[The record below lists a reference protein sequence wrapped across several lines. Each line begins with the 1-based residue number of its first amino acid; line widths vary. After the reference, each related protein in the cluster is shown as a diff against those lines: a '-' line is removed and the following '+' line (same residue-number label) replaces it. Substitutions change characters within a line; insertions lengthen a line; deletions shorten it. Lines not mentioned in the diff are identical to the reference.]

1 MRGRV
6 GHLFLCA
13 AIKGACDVSDRSGL
27 NKQLFWL
34 YEGHGRGPY
43 VFRLALLIFDVV
55 TIGYF
60 LWATFT
66 ESHTLSIMASVIIG
80 IVIALDLIARFYIAR
95 SKSRFVSE
103 LVNWADL
110 IVVATLLAPVWIG
123 NLVFLRVLRAVRIVR
138 AVKVLRRMRGLS
150 GYLKAHELIVDRTT
164 NLLVFVFIMAAFVYV
179 LQVEANDGISNYIDA
194 LYFTVTSLTTT
205 GYGDILMEGNW
216 GRLLAVT
223 IMLLGLTLFLRLV
236 RAIVRPTEKVD
247 FECANCGLL
256 RHDADAVHC
265 KHCGETVHIETRG
278 IE

>member
-1 MRGRV
+1 M
-6 GHLFLCA
+6 
-13 AIKGACDVSDRSGL
+13 SDRTGL

-43 VFRLALLIFDVV
+43 VFRVALLIFDIV

-66 ESHTLSIMASVIIG
+66 ESHIIPLLASVIIG
-80 IVIALDLIARFYIAR
+80 LVIGVDLVARFYISS
-95 SKSRFVSE
+95 SKSQFAGE

-110 IVVATLLAPVWIG
+110 IVVATLLAPLWVG
-123 NLVFLRVLRAVRIVR
+123 NLVFLRVLRALRIIR
-138 AVKVLRRMRGLS
+138 AVTVLRRMKGVS
-150 GYLKAHELIVDRTT
+150 GYLKTHELIVDRTV

-179 LQVEANDGISNYIDA
+179 VQVDVNDGISNYVDA

-205 GYGDILMEGNW
+205 GYGDILMEGVW
-216 GRLLAVT
+216 GRILAIV
-223 IMLLGLTLFLRLV
+223 IMLLGLTLFLRLA
-236 RAIVRPTEKVD
+236 RAIIRPNEKVN
-247 FECANCGLL
+247 FECNNCGLL
-256 RHDADAVHC
+256 RHDPDAVHC